1 MKGCICHFTTW
12 QIHPFINKGK
22 IFFTL
27 RYTYCMFDC
36 VSKSIYFVFL
46 PVNDLP
52 MVVHLNDPQEN
63 SSATFPNSTDFESE
77 R

>member
-1 MKGCICHFTTW
+1 MYLPLYNMADT
-12 QIHPFINKGK
+12 PFHKQGEY
-22 IFFTL
+22 FFTI

-46 PVNDLP
+46 LVNDLP

-63 SSATFPNSTDFESE
+63 SSATFLNSTDFESE

>member
-1 MKGCICHFTTW
+1 MYLPLYNMADT
-12 QIHPFINKGK
+12 PFHNHGED
-22 IFFTL
+22 FFTL
-27 RYTYCMFDC
+27 RYRYCMFDC

-52 MVVHLNDPQEN
+52 MVVHLNDPQQN
-63 SSATFPNSTDFESE
+63 SSATCRNSTDFESE